1 MAKKTQKKAAKK
13 KTAKKSG
20 KKKSTPAVSPDAIS
34 QALLDHVTD
43 IAGKCKAAAIFVYAD
58 ALVEQNLPLPKA
70 LKKKAYYITRNA
82 QQDQDQQDASKKFIR
97 VPDVRLSRIGQVKI
111 AIFMALSQ
119 GIIKQGD
126 TVVCLTGIARS
137 GNIDTV
143 IVSQLGRE
151 YEIFSTTDAMDQT
164 PSQIRADVL
173 EKIINLASQLGS
185 EGREGKP
192 VGAIFVLGDTDS
204 VIPLTRQLVLNPFQ
218 GYPDGE
224 RNILD
229 ESFEET
235 IKEFSTIDGAFI
247 IRGDGVVETCGSYLK
262 TASQKEFELPRGLG
276 ARHHA
281 AAAITAVTDAIAIV
295 VSESTGTVTI
305 FRAGKI
311 LTEIEKPRRVG
322 AAQHPPAQPPE
333 SPME

>member
-1 MAKKTQKKAAKK
+1 MARKTQKKTTKK
-13 KTAKKSG
+13 KNTSKSAR
-20 KKKSTPAVSPDAIS
+20 KSKPVVSPDAIS

-43 IAGKCKAAAIFVYAD
+43 IAEKCRAAAIFVYAD
-58 ALVEQNLPLPKA
+58 ALVEQTLPLPKA

-82 QQDQDQQDASKKFIR
+82 QQDQDQKDAAKKYIR

-119 GIIKQGD
+119 GIIRQGD

-151 YEIFSTTDAMDQT
+151 YEIFSTTDTIDQT

-173 EKIINLASQLGS
+173 EKVINLASQLGS

-192 VGAIFVLGDTDS
+192 VGAIFVLGDTDR
-204 VIPLTRQLVLNPFQ
+204 VIPLTKQLVLNPFQ
-218 GYPDGE
+218 GYPENE

-281 AAAITAVTDAIAIV
+281 AAAITAVTDAIAVV

-311 LTEIEKPRRVG
+311 LTEIEKPRRIG
-322 AAQHPPAQPPE
+322 AAADPAAQNPE
-333 SPME
+333 TPIE